1 MFLRLIVYA
10 FQYCLRSIEH
20 KIDKDNDSAA
30 DYTILVKHLPKN
42 MEGDLEQKIKD
53 YFEKKTRELLPNEKR
68 IEGEEVI
75 NRVNFIYDID
85 DLKECHDRQA

>member
-1 MFLRLIVYA
+1 
-10 FQYCLRSIEH
+10 
-20 KIDKDNDSAA
+20 
-30 DYTILVKHLPKN
+30 

-85 DLKECHDRQA
+85 DLKECHDRQAQIILEIREMEKGNAKGKVNEEKEKRIRKEYEEL

>member
-1 MFLRLIVYA
+1 M
-10 FQYCLRSIEH
+10 
-20 KIDKDNDSAA
+20 
-30 DYTILVKHLPKN
+30 VKHLPKN

-85 DLKECHDRQA
+85 DLKECHDRQAQIILEIREIEKGNAKGKVNEEKEKRIRKEYEEL